1 MRKIRS
7 GKATFFVANQDTL
20 DALPEQKIK
29 ALAEETE
36 ALTERNKTLGA
47 EIKAA
52 SAGACVISS
61 FPCSKRRGGRGNAY
75 ILSRTL
81 S

>member
-52 SAGACVISS
+52 SAGACVVSF
-61 FPCSKRRGGRGNAY
+61 FPCSKRRRGAATH
-75 ILSRTL
+75 IS
-81 S
+81 